1 MYLLSVR
8 GWVLG
13 KISKVCVR
21 EVFGVK
27 RDRYT
32 GVVLERDTE

>member
-21 EVFGVK
+21 DGVCIK
-27 RDRYT
+27 VIVVREIRYQ
-32 GVVLERDTE
+32 LER